1 MSILKKTYQ
10 IPCFNVYALK
20 IFDQEKK
27 QETGFL
33 LFKNKESAV
42 DFLLLFKQI
51 KHQYIDSKNTK
62 YQRYGFIKV
71 NGFYFDAI
79 MKKGNFFIKNLDQ
92 KI

>member
-1 MSILKKTYQ
+1 MSILKKNYQ
-10 IPCFNVYALK
+10 IPQFNVYALK
-20 IFDQEKK
+20 IFDQKKK

-33 LFKNKESAV
+33 LFKNQESAV

-51 KHQYIDSKNTK
+51 KNQYIESKNTK
-62 YQRYGFIKV
+62 YQKYGIIKV

-79 MKKGNFFIKNLDQ
+79 MKKGNFFIKNIDQ